1 MNRSPEEILKSIYE
15 LGLKAKEVKEGKI
28 NLASEIVDEVMGNL
42 SFFNQLRN
50 ALEEAQRIHG
60 IDMTNEELESSLK
73 KIIEPMLFQWM
84 KENLP
89 SITKEVIKEVIEKNK
104 LVERTTNN
112 LKRNS

>member
-1 MNRSPEEILKSIYE
+1 MNRSPEEILESIYK
-15 LGLKAKEVKEGKI
+15 LGLKAKEIKEGKI
-28 NLASEIVDEVMGNL
+28 NPASEVLDEVMGNL
-42 SFFNQLRN
+42 SFFNQLKN

-89 SITKEVIKEVIEKNK
+89 SITKEVIKEAIERNK
-104 LVERTTNN
+104 LVEKTTHN
-112 LKRNS
+112 LNRNS

>member
-1 MNRSPEEILKSIYE
+1 MNRSPEEILNSIYE
-15 LGLKAKEVKEGKI
+15 LALKAKEIKGGEI
-28 NLASEIVDEVMGNL
+28 NPASEIVSEAMENI